1 MDSGLRRNDEK
12 KSRATT
18 RLYFFGL
25 YENIPMHRLFKLV
38 AVTTCINALVG
49 CTTTSPSSYPV
60 ADGARAELALLET
73 TDLHSNVLSYD
84 YFRLA
89 EDKSI
94 GVERVATLITDARRQ
109 FANTLLFDNGDT
121 IQGTALSDYQAQVS
135 PLACDQV
142 LAMYKVMN
150 ELKFDA
156 GGIGNHEFNYG
167 LSFLSQVT
175 GNRFNVDLAPAE
187 KGIPATPCAGPNFPL
202 VLANVLSVK
211 DRQPLFKPYVIL
223 ERTIKAIGV
232 DGKPVTAPLKVG
244 VIAFTPP
251 KILDWDKRWLNGVVY
266 TDGIKELAE
275 QYVPEM
281 RAKGADLVVAISH
294 GGLDAGPYTP
304 SMENAN
310 WHLATVPGI
319 DAMLIGHSH
328 QLFPNAA
335 STMPQFNLPGV
346 DKVKGFVN
354 GTPTVMANFWGKSLG
369 MIQLSLVA
377 KDGKWSVDKS
387 KTVVEARS
395 IQNADK
401 SFVEPLPA
409 VAASIKAEH
418 EATIAYVKTP
428 IGRSDFPMTSYFV
441 DVGDTSAIQIV
452 NEAQADYVAKYVKA
466 NLPQYAALPVLSTA
480 SPFKTGFAGGA
491 DFTDIAAGDMAI
503 NNAADL
509 YLFPNTLY
517 AVKVTGAGLKDWLE
531 AAARRFRQID
541 PKLTTEQSLTS
552 TAPGYT
558 FDIISSKDVSYEI
571 DVTQGNG
578 NRVKNLMYKGA
589 PVSPTAEFI
598 VATNNYRASGG
609 GNFPGLDGTKTI
621 IASPDTNRDVLIQF
635 IKTTKVLTR
644 KEHGSDQ
651 SWRFSKVTTAGP
663 ITFKSAV
670 GKLPLAAAAGINN
683 VSLFKA
689 DDGSGKGLS
698 VYQVDLSK

>member
-1 MDSGLRRNDEK
+1 MIVAGGGC
-12 KSRATT
+12 ATA
-18 RLYFFGL
+18 
-25 YENIPMHRLFKLV
+25 PH
-38 AVTTCINALVG
+38 
-49 CTTTSPSSYPV
+49 PSS
-60 ADGARAELALLET
+60 AITDGSRAELALLET
-73 TDLHSNVLSYD
+73 TDLHTNVMSYD
-84 YFRLA
+84 YFRLT

-94 GVERVATLITDARRQ
+94 GVERVATLIVEARKQ

-121 IQGTALSDYQAQVS
+121 IQGTALSDYQAQVN

-150 ELKFDA
+150 ELKYDA

-175 GNRFNVDLAPAE
+175 GNRFNVNLVAGE
-187 KGIPATPCAGPNFPL
+187 KPIPAQPCAGPNFPL

-223 ERTIKAIGV
+223 DRTIKAIGA
-232 DGKPVTAPLKVG
+232 DGKPVNAPLKVG

-275 QYVPEM
+275 KYVPEM

-294 GGLDAGPYTP
+294 GGLDAAPYTP

-310 WHLATVPGI
+310 WHLAQVPGI

-328 QLFPNAA
+328 QAFPNAA
-335 STMPQFNLPGV
+335 STAPQFNLPSV
-346 DKVKGFVN
+346 DKVKGLVH
-354 GTPTVMANFWGKSLG
+354 GVPTVMANFWGKSLG
-369 MIQLSLVA
+369 VIQLALVA
-377 KDGKWSVDKS
+377 KNGQWSVDKA
-387 KTVVEARS
+387 KTTVEARS
-395 IQNADK
+395 TQKADR

-409 VAASIKAEH
+409 IAASIKAEH

-428 IGRSDFPMTSYFV
+428 IGSSDFAMTSYFA

-452 NEAQADYVAKYVKA
+452 NMAQADYVTKYVKA
-466 NLPQYAALPVLSTA
+466 NLPQFASLPVLSTA

-491 DFTDIAAGDMAI
+491 DFTDVKAGNIAI

-541 PKLTTEQSLTS
+541 PALTTEQSLTS

-558 FDIISSKDVSYEI
+558 FDMITSIDVTYEI

-578 NRVKNLMYKGA
+578 SRIKNLMYKGA
-589 PVSPTAEFI
+589 SISPTAEFV
-598 VATNNYRASGG
+598 VATNNYRANGG

-621 IASPDTNRDVLIQF
+621 INSPDTNRDVLIQYVKAT
-635 IKTTKVLTR
+635 KTLNR
-644 KEHGSDQ
+644 KDHGSDR
-651 SWRFSKVTTAGP
+651 SWRFTKVTTAGP
-663 ITFKSAV
+663 ITIKSAA
-670 GKLPLAAAAGINN
+670 GKLPMAAAAGLTNLS
-683 VSLFKA
+683 VFKA

>member
-1 MDSGLRRNDEK
+1 MKRSLNL
-12 KSRATT
+12 S
-18 RLYFFGL
+18 
-25 YENIPMHRLFKLV
+25 LV
-38 AVTTCINALVG
+38 ALSVLSLLLAG
-49 CTTTSPSSYPV
+49 CASTVEVRPKI

-73 TDLHSNVLSYD
+73 TDLHTNIRSYD
-84 YFRLA
+84 YFKLA
-89 EDKSI
+89 EDKTI
-94 GVERVATLITDARRQ
+94 GVERVATLIVEARKE

-121 IQGTALSDYQAQVS
+121 IQGTALSDYQAQVK

-150 ELKFDA
+150 ALKFDA

-175 GNRFNVDLAPAE
+175 GNRFNVDLVAAE
-187 KGIPATPCAGPNFPL
+187 KPMPPQPCAGPDFPL

-223 ERTIKAIGV
+223 DRTLKAVGA

-266 TDGIKELAE
+266 TDGIKEMAE
-275 QYVPEM
+275 KYVPEM

-294 GGLDAGPYTP
+294 GGLDANPYTP

-310 WHLATVPGI
+310 WHLALVPGI

-328 QLFPNAA
+328 QQFPNAA
-335 STMPQFNLPGV
+335 STLPQFNLPGV
-346 DKVKGFVN
+346 DKAKGFVN
-354 GTPTVMANFWGKSLG
+354 GTPTVMANFWGKTLG
-369 MIQLSLVA
+369 VIQMNLVA
-377 KDGKWSVDKS
+377 KDGKWAVDKT

-395 IQNADK
+395 IQKADK
-401 SFVEPLPA
+401 SFVEPLPSI
-409 VAASIKAEH
+409 AATIEAEH
-418 EATIAYVKTP
+418 QATIQYVKTP
-428 IGRSDFPMTSYFV
+428 IGSSDFAMTSYFV

-452 NEAQADYVAKYVKA
+452 NQAQADYVANYVKA
-466 NLPQYAALPVLSTA
+466 NLPQFASLPVLSAA

-491 DFTDIAAGDMAI
+491 DFTDIAAGNIAI

-541 PKLTTEQSLTS
+541 PALTTEQSLTS

-558 FDIISSKDVSYEI
+558 FDMITNRDFSYEI
-571 DVTQGNG
+571 DVTQANG
-578 NRVKNLMYKGA
+578 NRIRNLMYKGA

-621 IASPDTNRDVLIQF
+621 LASPDTNRDVLIQYVKA
-635 IKTTKVLTR
+635 IRNLTR
-644 KEHGSDQ
+644 RDHGSDR
-651 SWRFSKVTTAGP
+651 SWRFTKVTTAGP
-663 ITFKSAV
+663 VTFKSAA
-670 GKLPLAAAAGINN
+670 GKLPLAAAAGISN

-698 VYQVDLSK
+698 LYQIDLSK

>member
-1 MDSGLRRNDEK
+1 MNR
-12 KSRATT
+12 
-18 RLYFFGL
+18 F
-25 YENIPMHRLFKLV
+25 FKLV
-38 AVTTCINALVG
+38 VVAAAINAIAG
-49 CTTTSPSSYPV
+49 CSTVPPSQRSV
-60 ADGARAELALLET
+60 ADGTRAELALLET
-73 TDLHSNVLSYD
+73 TDLHTNIRSYD

-89 EDKSI
+89 EDKTV
-94 GVERVATLITDARRQ
+94 GFERTATLITQARAQ

-121 IQGTALSDYQAQVS
+121 IQGTALSDYQAQVN

-150 ELKFDA
+150 DLGYDA
-156 GGIGNHEFNYG
+156 GAIGNHEFNYG

-175 GNRFNVDLAPAE
+175 GSRFNVNLVAGE
-187 KGIPATPCAGPNFPL
+187 KPIPAQPCKGPDFPL

-223 ERTIKAIGV
+223 DRTIKAVGA
-232 DGKPVTAPLKVG
+232 DGKPVLANIKVG
-244 VIAFTPP
+244 AIGFTPT

-266 TDGIKELAE
+266 TDGLKETAE
-275 QYVPEM
+275 KYIPEM
-281 RAKGADLVVAISH
+281 RAQGADLIVAISH
-294 GGLDAGPYTP
+294 GGLSAEPYTP
-304 SMENAN
+304 SMEHAN
-310 WHLATVPGI
+310 WHLAQVPGI

-328 QLFPNAA
+328 QLFPNAT
-335 STMPQFNLPGV
+335 STFTPFSLPGV
-346 DKVKGFVN
+346 DKVKGFVH
-354 GTPTVMANFWGKSLG
+354 GVPTVMANFWGKSLG
-369 MIQLSLVA
+369 VIQMNLVA
-377 KDGKWSVDKS
+377 KDGKWTVDKT

-395 IQNADK
+395 IQNADR
-401 SFVEPLPA
+401 SFVEPLA
-409 VAASIKAEH
+409 SVAKSVETEH
-418 EATIAYVKTP
+418 QATITYVKTP
-428 IGRSDFPMTSYFV
+428 IGSSDFPMTSYFA
-441 DVGDTSAIQIV
+441 DVGDVSALQIV
-452 NEAQADYVAKYVKA
+452 NQAQTDYVSNYVKA
-466 NLPQYAALPVLSTA
+466 NLPQFASLPVLSTA

-491 DFTDIAAGDMAI
+491 DFTDIAAGNIAI

-541 PKLTTEQSLTS
+541 PALTTEQSLTS

-558 FDIISSKDVSYEI
+558 FDMITHPDVSYEI

-578 NRVKNLMYKGA
+578 NRIKNLMYKGA
-589 PVSPTAEFI
+589 PISPTAEFI

-621 IASPDTNRDVLIQF
+621 IASPDTNRDVLIQYVKNL
-635 IKTTKVLTR
+635 KTITR
-644 KEHGSDQ
+644 KANGLDR

-663 ITFKSAV
+663 VTFKSAQ
-670 GKLPLAAAAGINN
+670 GKLPVAIAAGLNN

-698 VYQVDLSK
+698 VYQIDLSK

>member
-1 MDSGLRRNDEK
+1 MMKRSLNL
-12 KSRATT
+12 SLVATSVLSLLLASCATT
-18 RLYFFGL
+18 VEVRPH
-25 YENIPMHRLFKLV
+25 I
-38 AVTTCINALVG
+38 
-49 CTTTSPSSYPV
+49 
-60 ADGARAELALLET
+60 ADGARAEMALLET

-94 GVERVATLITDARRQ
+94 GVERVATLVTDARKQ

-121 IQGTALSDYQAQVS
+121 IQGTALSDYQAQVN

-150 ELKFDA
+150 ELKYDA

-187 KGIPATPCAGPNFPL
+187 KPIPSVGSAPCAGPNFPL

-223 ERTIKAIGV
+223 DRTIKAIGA
-232 DGKPVTAPLKVG
+232 DGKPITAPLKVG

-275 QYVPEM
+275 KYVPEM
-281 RAKGADLVVAISH
+281 RAKGAELVVAISH

-346 DKVKGFVN
+346 DKVKGVVN

-369 MIQLSLVA
+369 VIQMSLVA

-387 KTVVEARS
+387 KTLVEARS
-395 IQNADK
+395 IQRADK
-401 SFVEPLPA
+401 TFVDPLPA
-409 VAASIKAEH
+409 IAASIAAEH
-418 EATIAYVKTP
+418 RATIAYVKTP
-428 IGRSDFPMTSYFV
+428 IGRSDFAMTSYFV

-541 PKLTTEQSLTS
+541 PALTTEQSLTS

-558 FDIISSKDVSYEI
+558 FDMITDIHFSYEI

-578 NRVKNLMYKGA
+578 NRIKNLTYRGA
-589 PVSPTAEFI
+589 PVSPSAEFI

-635 IKTTKVLTR
+635 IKTSKVLTR
-644 KEHGSDQ
+644 KEHGSAR
-651 SWRFSKVTTAGP
+651 SWRFTKVTTAGP
-663 ITFKSAV
+663 VTFKSAV

-698 VYQVDLSK
+698 AYQIDLSK

>member
-1 MDSGLRRNDEK
+1 MNRSFNL
-12 KSRATT
+12 SLIASSVLSLLLASCATT
-18 RLYFFGL
+18 
-25 YENIPMHRLFKLV
+25 V
-38 AVTTCINALVG
+38 AVGPQIPTVT
-49 CTTTSPSSYPV
+49 
-60 ADGARAELALLET
+60 DGARAELALLET
-73 TDLHSNVLSYD
+73 TDLHSNIRSYD
-84 YFRLA
+84 YFRLT

-94 GVERVATLITDARRQ
+94 GVERVATLIVEARKQ

-121 IQGTALSDYQAQVS
+121 IQGTALSDYQAQVN

-167 LSFLSQVT
+167 LGFLSQVT

-187 KGIPATPCAGPNFPL
+187 RPIPAQPCAGPNFPL

-223 ERTIKAIGV
+223 DRTIKAVGS
-232 DGKPVTAPLKVG
+232 DGKPVNAALKVG

-266 TDGIKELAE
+266 TDGIKEMAE
-275 QYVPEM
+275 KYVPEM
-281 RAKGADLVVAISH
+281 RAKGADLVIAISH

-310 WHLATVPGI
+310 WHLALVPGI

-328 QLFPNAA
+328 QQFPNAA
-335 STMPQFNLPGV
+335 STAPQFNLPGV
-346 DKVKGFVN
+346 DKAKGFVN
-354 GTPTVMANFWGKSLG
+354 GMPTVMANFWGKTLG
-369 MIQLSLVA
+369 VIQMSLVL
-377 KDGKWSVDKS
+377 KNGKWGVDKT

-395 IQNADK
+395 IQNTDK

-409 VAASIKAEH
+409 IAATIEAEH
-418 EATIAYVKTP
+418 QATIQYVKTP
-428 IGRSDFPMTSYFV
+428 IGSSDFAMTSYFV
-441 DVGDTSAIQIV
+441 DVGDTSSIQIV
-452 NEAQADYVAKYVKA
+452 NAAQADYVSRYVKA
-466 NLPQYAALPVLSTA
+466 NLPQFASLPVLSTA

-491 DFTDIAAGDMAI
+491 DFTDIAAGNIAI

-541 PKLTTEQSLTS
+541 PALTTEQSLTS

-558 FDIISSKDVSYEI
+558 FDMITSRDFSYEI
-571 DVTQGNG
+571 DVTQGNS
-578 NRVKNLMYKGA
+578 NRIKNLIYKGA
-589 PVSPTAEFI
+589 PVSPSAEFI

-621 IASPDTNRDVLIQF
+621 ISSPDTNRDVLIQY
-635 IKTTKVLTR
+635 IKATKALTR
-644 KEHGSDQ
+644 KDHGSDQ
-651 SWRFSKVTTAGP
+651 SWRFSKVRTAGP
-663 ITFKSAV
+663 VTFKSAAN
-670 GKLPLAAAAGINN
+670 KLPLAVAAGINN

>member
-1 MDSGLRRNDEK
+1 MKHLVK
-12 KSRATT
+12 
-18 RLYFFGL
+18 
-25 YENIPMHRLFKLV
+25 HLV
-38 AVTTCINALVG
+38 AAALVTALVG
-49 CTTTSPSSYPV
+49 CAIAPKPGSTLPV
-60 ADGARAELALLET
+60 GARAELALLET
-73 TDLHSNVLSYD
+73 TDLHSNIRSYD

-94 GVERVATLITDARRQ
+94 GVERVATLIVEARKQ

-121 IQGTALSDYQAQVS
+121 IQGTALSDYQAQVN

-187 KGIPATPCAGPNFPL
+187 KPIPPQPCAGPNFPL

-223 ERTIKAIGV
+223 DRTIKAISA
-232 DGKPVTAPLKVG
+232 DGKPVNAPLKIG

-266 TDGIKELAE
+266 TDGIKEMAE
-275 QYVPEM
+275 KYVPEM

-294 GGLDAGPYTP
+294 GGLDAGSYTP

-310 WHLATVPGI
+310 WHLALVPGI

-328 QLFPNAA
+328 QQFPNAA
-335 STMPQFNLPGV
+335 STSTQFNLPGV

-354 GTPTVMANFWGKSLG
+354 GMPTVMANFWGKTLG
-369 MIQLSLVA
+369 VIQMSLVL
-377 KDGKWSVDKS
+377 KDGKWGVDKA

-409 VAASIKAEH
+409 IAATIETEH
-418 EATIAYVKTP
+418 QATIAYVKTP
-428 IGRSDFPMTSYFV
+428 IGSSDFAMTSYFV
-441 DVGDTSAIQIV
+441 DVGDSSAIQIV
-452 NEAQADYVAKYVKA
+452 NEAQTDYVAKYVKA
-466 NLPQYAALPVLSTA
+466 NLPQYASLPVLSTA

-541 PKLTTEQSLTS
+541 PALTTEQSLTS

-558 FDIISSKDVSYEI
+558 FDMITSKDVRYEI

-578 NRVKNLMYKGA
+578 NRIKNLTFRDA
-589 PVSPTAEFI
+589 PVSPAAEFI

-621 IASPDTNRDVLIQF
+621 LASPDTNRDVLIQY
-635 IKTTKVLTR
+635 IKTIKTLNR
-644 KEHGSDQ
+644 KDHGSDR
-651 SWRFSKVTTAGP
+651 SWRFTKIKTAGP
-663 ITFKSAV
+663 VTFKSAV
-670 GKLPLAAAAGINN
+670 GKLPLAAAAGVNN
-683 VSLFKA
+683 VSLFKT

>member
-1 MDSGLRRNDEK
+1 MKRSFSICPLAIVA
-12 KSRATT
+12 SSLSLLLASCATT
-18 RLYFFGL
+18 TVDVRPPIG
-25 YENIPMHRLFKLV
+25 
-38 AVTTCINALVG
+38 
-49 CTTTSPSSYPV
+49 
-60 ADGARAELALLET
+60 DGTRAAIALLET
-73 TDLHSNVLSYD
+73 TDLHTNVLSYD
-84 YFRLA
+84 YFRLS
-89 EDKSI
+89 EDKTI
-94 GVERVATLITDARRQ
+94 GFERVATLITDARKQ

-121 IQGTALSDYQAQVS
+121 IQGTALSDYQAQVK

-150 ELKFDA
+150 ELKYDA
-156 GGIGNHEFNYG
+156 AGIGNHEFNYG

-175 GNRFNVDLAPAE
+175 GNRFNVNLAAGE
-187 KGIPATPCAGPNFPL
+187 KPIPPQPCAGPNFPL

-223 ERTIKAIGV
+223 DRTIKAIGV
-232 DGKPVTAPLKVG
+232 DGKPVNAPLKVG

-251 KILDWDKRWLNGVVY
+251 KILDWDKRWLDGVVY
-266 TDGIKELAE
+266 TDGIKEMAE
-275 QYVPEM
+275 KYVPEM

-310 WHLATVPGI
+310 WHLALVPGI

-328 QLFPNAA
+328 QQFPNAA

-346 DKVKGFVN
+346 DKARGFVN
-354 GTPTVMANFWGKSLG
+354 GMPTVMANFWGKTLG
-369 MIQLSLVA
+369 VIQMSLVL
-377 KDGKWSVDKS
+377 KDGKWGVDKT

-401 SFVEPLPA
+401 SFVEPLP
-409 VAASIKAEH
+409 VIAATIDAEH
-418 EATIAYVKTP
+418 QATIQYVKTP
-428 IGRSDFPMTSYFV
+428 IGSSDFPMTSYFV

-531 AAARRFRQID
+531 AAARRFRQVD
-541 PKLTTEQSLTS
+541 PAITTEQSLTS

-558 FDIISSKDVSYEI
+558 FDMITSRDFSYEI

-578 NRVKNLMYKGA
+578 NRIKNLIYKGA

-621 IASPDTNRDVLIQF
+621 IASPDTNRDVLIEF
-635 IKTTKVLTR
+635 IKMTKTLTR
-644 KEHGSDQ
+644 KEHGSDR
-651 SWRFSKVTTAGP
+651 SWRFTKVATAGP

>member
-1 MDSGLRRNDEK
+1 MKRSLNL
-12 KSRATT
+12 SLVASSILSLLLASCATT
-18 RLYFFGL
+18 VEVRPQ
-25 YENIPMHRLFKLV
+25 I
-38 AVTTCINALVG
+38 
-49 CTTTSPSSYPV
+49 

-73 TDLHSNVLSYD
+73 TDLHSNIRSYD
-84 YFRLA
+84 YFRLT

-94 GVERVATLITDARRQ
+94 GVERVATLIVEARKQ

-121 IQGTALSDYQAQVS
+121 IQGTALSDYQAQVN

-150 ELKFDA
+150 ELKYDA

-175 GNRFNVDLAPAE
+175 GNRFNVNLVAGE
-187 KGIPATPCAGPNFPL
+187 KPIPAAPCAGPNFPL

-223 ERTIKAIGV
+223 DRTIKAIGA
-232 DGKPVTAPLKVG
+232 DGKPVNAPLKVG

-266 TDGIKELAE
+266 TDGIKEMAE
-275 QYVPEM
+275 KYVPEM

-304 SMENAN
+304 SMENAS
-310 WHLATVPGI
+310 WHLALVPGI

-328 QLFPNAA
+328 QQFPNAA
-335 STMPQFNLPGV
+335 STAPAFNLPGV
-346 DKVKGFVN
+346 DKAKGFVN
-354 GTPTVMANFWGKSLG
+354 DVPTVMANFWGKALG
-369 MIQLSLVA
+369 VIQMSLVL
-377 KDGKWSVDKS
+377 KDGKWGVDKT

-395 IQNADK
+395 IQRADK
-401 SFVEPLPA
+401 AFVEPLPSI
-409 VAASIKAEH
+409 AATIEAEH
-418 EATIAYVKTP
+418 QATIAYVKTP
-428 IGRSDFPMTSYFV
+428 IGRSDFAMTSYFV
-441 DVGDTSAIQIV
+441 DVGDTSAIQVV
-452 NEAQADYVAKYVKA
+452 NEAQTDYVVKYVKA
-466 NLPQYAALPVLSTA
+466 NLPQYASLPVLSTA

-491 DFTDIAAGDMAI
+491 DFTDIAPGNIAI

-541 PKLTTEQSLTS
+541 PAMTTEQSLTS
-552 TAPGYT
+552 TVPGYT
-558 FDIISSKDVSYEI
+558 FDMITSKDFSYEI

-589 PVSPTAEFI
+589 PLSPTAEFI

-621 IASPDTNRDVLIQF
+621 LASPDTNRDVLIQYVKAT
-635 IKTTKVLTR
+635 KTLNR
-644 KEHGSDQ
+644 KDHGSDR
-651 SWRFSKVTTAGP
+651 SWRFTKVTTAGP
-663 ITFKSAV
+663 VTFKSAAN
-670 GKLPLAAAAGINN
+670 KLPIAAAAGISN
-683 VSLFKA
+683 VTLFKA
-689 DDGSGKGLS
+689 DDGSSKGLS

>member
-1 MDSGLRRNDEK
+1 MKRSFPLPPLAIVA
-12 KSRATT
+12 SSLSLLLASCATT
-18 RLYFFGL
+18 TVDVQSQ
-25 YENIPMHRLFKLV
+25 M
-38 AVTTCINALVG
+38 
-49 CTTTSPSSYPV
+49 
-60 ADGARAELALLET
+60 ADGTRAEMALLET

-84 YFRLA
+84 YFRLS

-94 GVERVATLITDARRQ
+94 GFERVATLITDARKQ

-121 IQGTALSDYQAQVS
+121 IQGTALSDYQAQVK

-150 ELKFDA
+150 ALKYDA
-156 GGIGNHEFNYG
+156 AGIGNHEFNYG

-175 GNRFNVDLAPAE
+175 GNRFNVNLAAGE
-187 KGIPATPCAGPNFPL
+187 KPIPAAPCAGPNFPL

-223 ERTIKAIGV
+223 DRTIKAVGA
-232 DGKPVTAPLKVG
+232 DGKPVNSALKVG

-266 TDGIKELAE
+266 TDGIKEIAE
-275 QYVPEM
+275 KYVPEM

-310 WHLATVPGI
+310 WHLARVPGI

-328 QLFPNAA
+328 QQFPNAA
-335 STMPQFNLPGV
+335 SSIPQFNLPGV
-346 DKVKGFVN
+346 DKAKGFVN
-354 GTPTVMANFWGKSLG
+354 GMPTVMANFWGKTLG
-369 MIQLSLVA
+369 VIQMSLVT
-377 KDGKWSVDKS
+377 KDGKWSVDRS

-409 VAASIKAEH
+409 VAATMKAEH
-418 EATIAYVKTP
+418 QATIQYVKTP
-428 IGRSDFPMTSYFV
+428 IGSSDFAMTSYFV
-441 DVGDTSAIQIV
+441 DVGDTSSIQIV
-452 NEAQADYVAKYVKA
+452 NQAQTDYVANYVKA
-466 NLPQYAALPVLSTA
+466 NLPQYASLPVLSTA

-491 DFTDIAAGDMAI
+491 DFTDIAAGNIAI

-541 PKLTTEQSLTS
+541 PTLSTEQSLTS

-558 FDIISSKDVSYEI
+558 FDMITSGDFSYEI

-578 NRVKNLMYKGA
+578 KRIKNLIYKGT
-589 PVSPTAEFI
+589 PVSPSAEFI

-621 IASPDTNRDVLIQF
+621 ISSPDTNRDVLIQY
-635 IKTTKVLTR
+635 IKTIKALNR
-644 KEHGSDQ
+644 KDHGSDQ
-651 SWRFSKVTTAGP
+651 SWRFTKVATAGP
-663 ITFKSAV
+663 VTFKSAAN
-670 GKLPLAAAAGINN
+670 KLPLAAAAGINN

>member
-1 MDSGLRRNDEK
+1 MINTITQLVIS
-12 KSRATT
+12 A
-18 RLYFFGL
+18 
-25 YENIPMHRLFKLV
+25 LF
-38 AVTTCINALVG
+38 TMSLVG
-49 CTTTSPSSYPV
+49 CANAPTATNPI
-60 ADGARAELALLET
+60 ADGTRADLALLET
-73 TDLHSNVLSYD
+73 TDLHTNVMSYD

-89 EDKSI
+89 EDKTV
-94 GVERVATLITDARRQ
+94 GFERVATLITDARKQ
-109 FANTLLFDNGDT
+109 FVNTLLFDNGDT
-121 IQGTALSDYQAQVS
+121 IQGTALSDYQAQVN

-150 ELKFDA
+150 ELKYDA

-175 GNRFNVDLAPAE
+175 GNRFNVNLAPAE
-187 KGIPATPCAGPNFPL
+187 KGIPAQPCAGPNFPL

-223 ERTIKAIGV
+223 DRTIKATGA
-232 DGKPVTAPLKVG
+232 DGKPVNAPIKVG

-266 TDGIKELAE
+266 TDGVRELAE
-275 QYVPEM
+275 KYVPEM

-310 WHLATVPGI
+310 WHLATVPGV

-369 MIQLSLVA
+369 VIQMSLVA

-387 KTVVEARS
+387 KTIVEARS

-401 SFVEPLPA
+401 TFVAPLPA

-428 IGRSDFPMTSYFV
+428 IGRSNFPMTSYFV

-452 NEAQADYVAKYVKA
+452 NEAQANYVARYVKA
-466 NLPQYAALPVLSTA
+466 NLPQYSTLPVLSTA

-491 DFTDIAAGDMAI
+491 DFTDISAGDMAI

-541 PKLTTEQSLTS
+541 PTMTTEQSLTS

-558 FDIISSKDVSYEI
+558 FDMITSRDFSYEI

-578 NRVKNLMYKGA
+578 NRVKNLMHKGA

-621 IASPDTNRDVLIQF
+621 IASPDSNRDVLIEF
-635 IKTTKVLTR
+635 IKATKTLTR
-644 KEHGSDQ
+644 KEHGSDR
-651 SWRFSKVTTAGP
+651 SWRFTKVTTAGP

-670 GKLPLAAAAGINN
+670 DKLPLAAAAGINN

-698 VYQVDLSK
+698 VYQVNLSK

>member
-1 MDSGLRRNDEK
+1 MNRSFNFSLIAASGL
-12 KSRATT
+12 SLLLASCATAVDV
-18 RLYFFGL
+18 RPQ
-25 YENIPMHRLFKLV
+25 IP
-38 AVTTCINALVG
+38 T
-49 CTTTSPSSYPV
+49 V

-73 TDLHSNVLSYD
+73 TDLHSNIRSYD
-84 YFRLA
+84 YFRLT

-94 GVERVATLITDARRQ
+94 GVERVATLIVEARKQ

-175 GNRFNVDLAPAE
+175 GNRFNVNLAAGE
-187 KGIPATPCAGPNFPL
+187 KPIPAQPCAGPNFPL

-223 ERTIKAIGV
+223 DRTIKAVGS
-232 DGKPVTAPLKVG
+232 DGKPVNAALKVG

-266 TDGIKELAE
+266 TDGIKEMAE
-275 QYVPEM
+275 KYVPEM
-281 RAKGADLVVAISH
+281 RAKGADLVIAISH
-294 GGLDAGPYTP
+294 GGLDAGRYTP

-310 WHLATVPGI
+310 WHLALVPGI

-328 QLFPNAA
+328 QQFPNAA
-335 STMPQFNLPGV
+335 STTPQFNLPGV
-346 DKVKGFVN
+346 DKAKGFVN
-354 GTPTVMANFWGKSLG
+354 GTPTVMANFWGKTLG
-369 MIQLSLVA
+369 VIQMSLVL
-377 KDGKWSVDKS
+377 KDGKWGVDKT

-409 VAASIKAEH
+409 IATTIEAEH
-418 EATIAYVKTP
+418 QATIQYVKTP
-428 IGRSDFPMTSYFV
+428 IGSSDFAMTSYFV
-441 DVGDTSAIQIV
+441 DVGDTSSIQIV
-452 NEAQADYVAKYVKA
+452 NAAQADYVSRYVKA
-466 NLPQYAALPVLSTA
+466 NLPQFASLPVLSTA

-491 DFTDIAAGDMAI
+491 DFTDIAAGNIAI

-541 PKLTTEQSLTS
+541 PARTTEQSLTG

-558 FDIISSKDVSYEI
+558 FDMITSRDFSYEI
-571 DVTQGNG
+571 DVTQGDG
-578 NRVKNLMYKGA
+578 KRIKNLIYKGA
-589 PVSPTAEFI
+589 PVSSSAEFI

-621 IASPDTNRDVLIQF
+621 ISSPDTNRDVLIEF
-635 IKTTKVLTR
+635 IKTTKTLTR
-644 KEHGSDQ
+644 KKHGSDQ
-651 SWRFSKVTTAGP
+651 SWRFSKVTHAGP
-663 ITFKSAV
+663 VTFKSAAN
-670 GKLPLAAAAGINN
+670 KLPLAAAAGINN
-683 VSLFKA
+683 VSLFKT

>member
-1 MDSGLRRNDEK
+1 MIMN
-12 KSRATT
+12 
-18 RLYFFGL
+18 
-25 YENIPMHRLFKLV
+25 RLFKLI
-38 AVTTCINALVG
+38 AIAAAINAIAG
-49 CTTTSPSSYPV
+49 CSTTPEGRSQI
-60 ADGARAELALLET
+60 ADGARAEVALLET
-73 TDLHSNVLSYD
+73 TDLHTNVMSYD

-89 EDKSI
+89 EDKAV
-94 GVERVATLITDARRQ
+94 GFERVATLITDARKQ

-121 IQGTALSDYQAQVS
+121 IQGTALSDYQAQVN

-150 ELKFDA
+150 ELKYDA

-175 GNRFNVDLAPAE
+175 GNRFNVDLAAAE
-187 KGIPATPCAGPNFPL
+187 KPIPAAPCASPNFPL

-223 ERTIKAIGV
+223 DRTIKAV
-232 DGKPVTAPLKVG
+232 DADGNPTTAPLKVG

-275 QYVPEM
+275 KYVPEM

-294 GGLDAGPYTP
+294 GGLDANPYTP

-310 WHLATVPGI
+310 WHLALVPGI

-354 GTPTVMANFWGKSLG
+354 GMPTVMANFWGKSLG
-369 MIQLSLVA
+369 VIQMSLVA

-401 SFVEPLPA
+401 TFVDPLPA
-409 VAASIKAEH
+409 VAASVKAEH
-418 EATIAYVKTP
+418 QATIAYVKTP

-452 NEAQADYVAKYVKA
+452 NEAQTDYVAKYVKA
-466 NLPQYAALPVLSTA
+466 NLPQYATLPVLSTA

-541 PKLTTEQSLTS
+541 PAMTTEQSLTS

-558 FDIISSKDVSYEI
+558 FDMITSRDFSYEI

-635 IKTTKVLTR
+635 IKTTKALTR
-644 KEHGSDQ
+644 KEHGSYR

>member
-1 MDSGLRRNDEK
+1 MKRSFPLPPLAIVA
-12 KSRATT
+12 SSLSLLLASCATT
-18 RLYFFGL
+18 TVDVRPPIG
-25 YENIPMHRLFKLV
+25 
-38 AVTTCINALVG
+38 
-49 CTTTSPSSYPV
+49 
-60 ADGARAELALLET
+60 DGTRAEMALLET
-73 TDLHSNVLSYD
+73 TDLHTNVLSYD
-84 YFRLA
+84 YFRLS
-89 EDKSI
+89 EDKTI
-94 GVERVATLITDARRQ
+94 GFERVATLITDARKQ

-121 IQGTALSDYQAQVS
+121 IQGTALSDYQAQVK

-150 ELKFDA
+150 ALQYDA

-175 GNRFNVDLAPAE
+175 GNRFNVDLAASEKPMPAQ
-187 KGIPATPCAGPNFPL
+187 PCAGPNFPL

-223 ERTIKAIGV
+223 DRTIKAVGN
-232 DGKPVTAPLKVG
+232 DGKPVNATLKVG

-266 TDGIKELAE
+266 TDGIKEMAE
-275 QYVPEM
+275 KYVPEM
-281 RAKGADLVVAISH
+281 RAKGADLVIAISH
-294 GGLDAGPYTP
+294 GGLDAGQYTP

-310 WHLATVPGI
+310 WHLALVPGI

-328 QLFPNAA
+328 QQFPNAA
-335 STMPQFNLPGV
+335 STIPQFNLPGV
-346 DKVKGFVN
+346 DKAKGFVN
-354 GTPTVMANFWGKSLG
+354 GMPTVMANFWGKTLG
-369 MIQLSLVA
+369 VIQMSLVT
-377 KDGKWSVDKS
+377 KDGKWSVDRS

-409 VAASIKAEH
+409 VAATIEAEH
-418 EATIAYVKTP
+418 QATIQYVKTP
-428 IGRSDFPMTSYFV
+428 IGSSDFAMTSYFV
-441 DVGDTSAIQIV
+441 DVGDTSSIQIV
-452 NEAQADYVAKYVKA
+452 NQAQTDYVANYVKA
-466 NLPQYAALPVLSTA
+466 NLPQFASLPVLSTA

-491 DFTDIAAGDMAI
+491 DFTDIAAGNIAI

-541 PKLTTEQSLTS
+541 PALTIEQSLTS

-558 FDIISSKDVSYEI
+558 FDMITSRDFSYEI

-578 NRVKNLMYKGA
+578 KRIKNLIYQGA
-589 PVSPTAEFI
+589 PVSPSAEFI

-621 IASPDTNRDVLIQF
+621 IASPDTNRDVLIQY
-635 IKTTKVLTR
+635 IKTTKALTR
-644 KEHGSDQ
+644 KDHGSDQ

-663 ITFKSAV
+663 VTFKSAAN
-670 GKLPLAAAAGINN
+670 KLPLAAAAGIDN

>member
-1 MDSGLRRNDEK
+1 MNQPIK
-12 KSRATT
+12 RAS
-18 RLYFFGL
+18 LL
-25 YENIPMHRLFKLV
+25 ALV
-38 AVTTCINALVG
+38 AAMFAGCATAPPPANTVTI
-49 CTTTSPSSYPV
+49 P
-60 ADGARAELALLET
+60 DGTRAELALLET
-73 TDLHSNVLSYD
+73 TDLHTNVMSYD
-84 YFRLA
+84 YFKLA

-94 GVERVATLITDARRQ
+94 GVERVATLIDQARKQ

-121 IQGTALSDYQAQVS
+121 IQGTALSDYQAQVK

-187 KGIPATPCAGPNFPL
+187 KPIPAQPCAGPNFPL

-223 ERTIKAIGV
+223 DRTIKAIGA
-232 DGKPVTAPLKVG
+232 DGKPVNAPLKVG

-275 QYVPEM
+275 RYVPEM
-281 RAKGADLVVAISH
+281 RSKGADLVVAISH

-310 WHLATVPGI
+310 WHLAMVPGI

-328 QLFPNAA
+328 QLFPNAN
-335 STMPQFNLPGV
+335 STSTQFNLPGV

-369 MIQLSLVA
+369 VIQMSLVVNA
-377 KDGKWSVDKS
+377 GKWSVDNS

-401 SFVEPLPA
+401 SFVAVLPSI
-409 VAASIKAEH
+409 AASIAAEH
-418 EATIAYVKTP
+418 QATIAYVKTP
-428 IGRSDFPMTSYFV
+428 IGRSDFAMTSYFV

-452 NEAQADYVAKYVKA
+452 NEAQADYVSNYVKA
-466 NLPQYAALPVLSTA
+466 NLPQFASLPVLSTA

-491 DFTDIAAGDMAI
+491 DFTDVAAGDIAI

-517 AVKVTGAGLKDWLE
+517 AVKVNGAGLKDWLE

-541 PKLTTEQSLTS
+541 PALATEQSLTS

-558 FDIISSKDVSYEI
+558 FDMITSPDVSYEI

-578 NRVKNLMYKGA
+578 SRIKNLMFKGA
-589 PVSPTAEFI
+589 PVKANDEFI

-621 IASPDTNRDVLIQF
+621 LASPDTNRDVLIQY
-635 IKTTKVLTR
+635 IKSTKNLTR
-644 KEHGSDQ
+644 KNHGSHK
-651 SWRFSKVTTAGP
+651 SWRFTKVATAGP
-663 ITFKSAV
+663 VTFKSAI
-670 GKLPLAAAAGINN
+670 GKLPLAMAAGLAH
-683 VSLFKA
+683 VSEFKA
-689 DDGSGKGLS
+689 DDGSGKGLA
-698 VYQVDLSK
+698 VYRIDLSK

>member
-1 MDSGLRRNDEK
+1 MKRSSNLSIVTSGLF
-12 KSRATT
+12 SLLLAGCATT
-18 RLYFFGL
+18 ASDVK
-25 YENIPMHRLFKLV
+25 P
-38 AVTTCINALVG
+38 
-49 CTTTSPSSYPV
+49 PV
-60 ADGARAELALLET
+60 ADGSRAELALLET
-73 TDLHSNVLSYD
+73 TDMHSNVMSYD

-89 EDKSI
+89 EDKTI
-94 GVERVATLITDARRQ
+94 GVERVATLIAEARKQ

-121 IQGTALSDYQAQVS
+121 IQGTALSDYQAQVN
-135 PLACDQV
+135 PLPCNQV

-150 ELKFDA
+150 ELKYDA

-187 KGIPATPCAGPNFPL
+187 KPIPSRGSAPCAGPNFPL

-223 ERTIKAIGV
+223 DRTIKAVGT
-232 DGKPVTAPLKVG
+232 DGKPATAPLKVG

-275 QYVPEM
+275 KYVPEM

-294 GGLDAGPYTP
+294 GGLDANPYTP

-310 WHLATVPGI
+310 WHLALVPGI

-328 QLFPNAA
+328 QLFPNPA

-369 MIQLSLVA
+369 VIQMNLVA
-377 KDGKWSVDKS
+377 KDGKWSVDKT
-387 KTVVEARS
+387 KTVVETRS
-395 IQNADK
+395 IQNADR
-401 SFVEPLPA
+401 SFVPPLPA
-409 VAASIKAEH
+409 IAATIAAEH
-418 EATIAYVKTP
+418 QATIAYVKTP
-428 IGRSDFPMTSYFV
+428 IGRSDFAMTSYFV

-452 NEAQADYVAKYVKA
+452 NEAQTDYVANYVKA
-466 NLPQYAALPVLSTA
+466 NLPQYATLPVLSTA

-491 DFTDIAAGDMAI
+491 DFTDIAAGDVAI

-517 AVKVTGAGLKDWLE
+517 AVKVTGASLKDWLE

-541 PKLTTEQSLTS
+541 PALTTEQSLTS

-558 FDIISSKDVSYEI
+558 FDMITSKDVSYEI

-578 NRVKNLMYKGA
+578 NRIKNLTYKGA
-589 PVSPTAEFI
+589 PVLPTAEFI

-621 IASPDTNRDVLIQF
+621 IASPDTNRDVLIQY
-635 IKTTKVLTR
+635 IKTIKTITR
-644 KEHGSDQ
+644 KEHGSDR
-651 SWRFSKVTTAGP
+651 SWRFSKVATAGP
-663 ITFKSAV
+663 ITFKSAA
-670 GKLPLAAAAGINN
+670 GKLPLAAAAGLNN

>member
-1 MDSGLRRNDEK
+1 MHHLI
-12 KSRATT
+12 KSIAIASVVFTLEGCATT
-18 RLYFFGL
+18 RQTG
-25 YENIPMHRLFKLV
+25 
-38 AVTTCINALVG
+38 
-49 CTTTSPSSYPV
+49 SSVP
-60 ADGARAELALLET
+60 DGARAEMALLET
-73 TDLHSNVLSYD
+73 TDLHTNVLSYD
-84 YFRLA
+84 YFRLS

-94 GVERVATLITDARRQ
+94 GFERVATLITDARKQ

-121 IQGTALSDYQAQVS
+121 IQGTALSDYQAQVN

-175 GNRFNVDLAPAE
+175 GNRFNVNLAPAE
-187 KGIPATPCAGPNFPL
+187 NGIPATPCAGPNFPL

-223 ERTIKAIGV
+223 DRTINAVGA
-232 DGKPVTAPLKVG
+232 DGKPVNVPLKIG

-251 KILDWDKRWLNGVVY
+251 KILDWDKRWLDGVVY
-266 TDGIKELAE
+266 TDGIKEMAE
-275 QYVPEM
+275 KYVPEM
-281 RAKGADLVVAISH
+281 RAKGAELVVAISH

-310 WHLATVPGI
+310 WHLAMVPGI

-328 QLFPNAA
+328 QLFPNAT
-335 STMPQFNLPGV
+335 STSPQFNLPGV
-346 DKVKGFVN
+346 DKVKGLVN

-369 MIQLSLVA
+369 VIQMSLVA

-401 SFVEPLPA
+401 TFVDPLPA
-409 VAASIKAEH
+409 VAASIAAEH
-418 EATIAYVKTP
+418 QATIAYVKTP

-452 NEAQADYVAKYVKA
+452 NEAQSDYVARYVEA
-466 NLPQYAALPVLSTA
+466 NLPQYTTLPVLSTA
-480 SPFKTGFAGGA
+480 SPFKTGFAGGS
-491 DFTDIAAGDMAI
+491 DFTDVAAGDMAI

-517 AVKVTGAGLKDWLE
+517 AVKVTGSGLKEWLE
-531 AAARRFRQID
+531 ASARRFRQID
-541 PKLTTEQSLTS
+541 PALTAEQSLTS

-558 FDIISSKDVSYEI
+558 FDMITSKDFGYEI

-578 NRVKNLMYKGA
+578 NRIKNLIYKGT
-589 PVSPTAEFI
+589 PVSPNAEFI

-621 IASPDTNRDVLIQF
+621 ISSPDTNRDVLIQF
-635 IKTTKVLTR
+635 IKATKVMTR
-644 KEHGSDQ
+644 KEHGSAR
-651 SWRFSKVTTAGP
+651 SWRFTKVTTAGP
-663 ITFKSAV
+663 VTFKSAA

-698 VYQVDLSK
+698 VYQIDLSK

>member
-1 MDSGLRRNDEK
+1 MKRSLNF
-12 KSRATT
+12 S
-18 RLYFFGL
+18 F
-25 YENIPMHRLFKLV
+25 V
-38 AVTTCINALVG
+38 A
-49 CTTTSPSSYPV
+49 SSFVSLLLASCASTVEVRPQFPTI

-73 TDLHSNVLSYD
+73 TDLHTNVMSYD
-84 YFRLA
+84 YFRLT

-94 GVERVATLITDARRQ
+94 GVERVATLIVEARKQ

-121 IQGTALSDYQAQVS
+121 IQGTALSDYQAQVN

-150 ELKFDA
+150 ELKYDA

-175 GNRFNVDLAPAE
+175 GNRFNVNLVAGERP
-187 KGIPATPCAGPNFPL
+187 IPAQPCAGPNFPL
-202 VLANVLSVK
+202 VLANVFSVK

-223 ERTIKAIGV
+223 DRTIKAIGV
-232 DGKPVTAPLKVG
+232 DGKPVNAPLKVG

-266 TDGIKELAE
+266 TDGIMEMAE
-275 QYVPEM
+275 KYVPEM

-310 WHLATVPGI
+310 WHLAQVPGI

-328 QLFPNAA
+328 QAFPNAA
-335 STMPQFNLPGV
+335 STAPQFNLPSV
-346 DKVKGFVN
+346 DKVKGFVH
-354 GTPTVMANFWGKSLG
+354 GVPTVMANFWGKSLG
-369 MIQLSLVA
+369 VIQMGLIA
-377 KDGKWSVDKS
+377 KDGKWLVDKT
-387 KTVVEARS
+387 KTTVEARS
-395 IQNADK
+395 IQKADR

-409 VAASIKAEH
+409 IAASIKAEH

-428 IGRSDFPMTSYFV
+428 IGSSDFAMTSYFV

-452 NEAQADYVAKYVKA
+452 NMAQADYVANYVKA
-466 NLPQYAALPVLSTA
+466 NLPQFASLPVLSTA

-491 DFTDIAAGDMAI
+491 DFTDVKAGNIAI

-541 PKLTTEQSLTS
+541 PALTTEQSLTS

-558 FDIISSKDVSYEI
+558 FDMITSKDVSYEI

-578 NRVKNLMYKGA
+578 NRIKNLMYRGA
-589 PVSPTAEFI
+589 PISPTAEFI
-598 VATNNYRASGG
+598 VATNNYRANGG

-621 IASPDTNRDVLIQF
+621 INSPDTNRDVLIQYVKAT
-635 IKTTKVLTR
+635 KTLNR
-644 KEHGSDQ
+644 KDHGSER
-651 SWRFSKVTTAGP
+651 SWRFTKVTTAGP
-663 ITFKSAV
+663 ITFKSAAN
-670 GKLPLAAAAGINN
+670 KLPLAAAAGINN

-698 VYQVDLSK
+698 IYQVDLSK

>member
-1 MDSGLRRNDEK
+1 MNRKPN
-12 KSRATT
+12 T
-18 RLYFFGL
+18 
-25 YENIPMHRLFKLV
+25 LFAALLV
-38 AVTTCINALVG
+38 ASLTACSSSPTGI
-49 CTTTSPSSYPV
+49 TSRLP
-60 ADGARAELALLET
+60 DGARAELVLLET
-73 TDLHSNVLSYD
+73 TDLHSNVMSYD
-84 YFRLA
+84 YFKLA
-89 EDKSI
+89 EDKTI
-94 GVERVATLITDARRQ
+94 GVERVATLISDARKQ

-121 IQGTALSDYQAQVS
+121 IQGTALSDYQAQVK

-150 ELKFDA
+150 ALGYDA

-175 GNRFNVDLAPAE
+175 GNRFNVNLRDGE
-187 KGIPATPCAGPNFPL
+187 KAIPAAPCAGPNFPL

-223 ERTIKAIGV
+223 DRTLKATGA
-232 DGKPVTAPLKVG
+232 DGTPISAPIKVG

-251 KILDWDKRWLNGVVY
+251 KIVDWDKRWLDGVVY

-275 QYVPEM
+275 KYIPDM
-281 RAKGADLVVAISH
+281 RAKGADVVVAISH

-310 WHLATVPGI
+310 WHLSQVPGV

-335 STMPQFNLPGV
+335 STLPQFNLPGV
-346 DKVKGFVN
+346 DKVKGLVN

-369 MIQLSLVA
+369 VIQLNLVQTS
-377 KDGKWSVDKS
+377 GKWSVDKT
-387 KTVVEARS
+387 KTVVETRS

-401 SFVEPLPA
+401 TFVAPLPGIS
-409 VAASIKAEH
+409 AAIAAEH
-418 EATIAYVKTP
+418 QATIAYVKTP
-428 IGRSDFPMTSYFV
+428 IGRSDFAMTSYFA
-441 DVGDTSAIQIV
+441 DVGDTSALQIV
-452 NEAQADYVAKYVKA
+452 NAAQADYVARYVKA

-491 DFTDIAAGDMAI
+491 DFTDISAGDIAI

-517 AVKVTGAGLKDWLE
+517 AVKVTGTGLKDWLE

-541 PKLTTEQSLTS
+541 PLLTTEQSLTS

-558 FDIISSKDVSYEI
+558 FDMMTSNEVSYEI
-571 DVTQGNG
+571 DVTQPAGS
-578 NRVKNLMYKGA
+578 RIKNLHYQGA
-589 PVSPTAEFI
+589 PVSATAEFI

-621 IASPDTNRDVLIQF
+621 IASPDTNRDVLIQY
-635 IKTTKVLTR
+635 IKTTQSLTR
-644 KEHGSDQ
+644 KAHGSAQ
-651 SWRFSKVTTAGP
+651 SWRFTKVATAGP
-663 ITFKSAV
+663 ITFKSAP
-670 GKLPLAAAAGINN
+670 GKLPLAMAAGLTNI
-683 VSLFKA
+683 SEFKA
-689 DDGSGKGLS
+689 DDGSGKGLA
-698 VYQVDLSK
+698 VYRIDLSK

>member
-1 MDSGLRRNDEK
+1 MNHPLK
-12 KSRATT
+12 RA
-18 RLYFFGL
+18 L
-25 YENIPMHRLFKLV
+25 LF
-38 AVTTCINALVG
+38 AVIATLTAGCASTQQPASAL
-49 CTTTSPSSYPV
+49 PE
-60 ADGARAELALLET
+60 GARAELALLET
-73 TDLHSNVLSYD
+73 TDLHTNVLSYD

-94 GVERVATLITDARRQ
+94 GVERVATLITDARKQ

-121 IQGTALSDYQAQVS
+121 IQGTALSDYQAQVN

-187 KGIPATPCAGPNFPL
+187 KGIPAQPCAGPNFPL

-223 ERTIKAIGV
+223 DRTIKAMGA
-232 DGKPVTAPLKVG
+232 DGKPTTAPIKVG

-275 QYVPEM
+275 KYVPEM

-310 WHLATVPGI
+310 WHLAQVPGI

-335 STMPQFNLPGV
+335 STSAQFNLPGV

-369 MIQLSLVA
+369 VIQMNLVA
-377 KDGKWSVDKS
+377 NSGKWSVDKT

-401 SFVEPLPA
+401 TFVEPLPA
-409 VAASIKAEH
+409 IAASIKAEH

-428 IGRSDFPMTSYFV
+428 IGRSDFSMTSYFV

-452 NEAQADYVAKYVKA
+452 NEAQADYVAKYVQA

-480 SPFKTGFAGGA
+480 SPFKTGFAGGS

-517 AVKVTGAGLKDWLE
+517 AVKVTGSGLKDWLE

-558 FDIISSKDVSYEI
+558 FDMITDTNFSYEI

-578 NRVKNLMYKGA
+578 NRIKNLTYKGA

-621 IASPDTNRDVLIQF
+621 VSSPDTNRDVLIEF
-635 IKTTKVLTR
+635 IKKTKNLTR
-644 KEHGSDQ
+644 KAHGSHQ
-651 SWRFSKVTTAGP
+651 SWRFSKVATAGP
-663 ITFKSAV
+663 VTFKSAAN
-670 GKLPLAAAAGINN
+670 KLPLAAAAGINN

-698 VYQVDLSK
+698 VYQVDLAK